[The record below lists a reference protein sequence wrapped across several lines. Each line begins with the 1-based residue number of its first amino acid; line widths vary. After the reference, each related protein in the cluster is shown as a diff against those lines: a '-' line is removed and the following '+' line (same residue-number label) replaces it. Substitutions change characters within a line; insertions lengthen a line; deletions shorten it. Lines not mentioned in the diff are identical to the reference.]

1 MADTTE
7 LVPELLEAGVHFG
20 HQTKRWNPKMKPF
33 IFEQRN
39 QIYIINLDETVLQLR
54 RATEFLQEVTRRG
67 GRILFVGCKKQAQEA
82 IKEAAL
88 ACGQFYVNQRWL
100 GGTLT
105 NLATIRKSIGRL
117 KYIEQIEQSP
127 EYKKMGKQELAA
139 LNREAAKLRRN
150 LDGILEMSQL
160 PNALVVIDTI
170 REQNAVNE
178 ARRLGIPVV
187 AIVDTNADPDIIDY
201 PIAGN
206 DDAIRAIRVILQKL
220 VDAIVSTSN
229 AGFMDCK
236 RALVESGGDLG
247 KAEAIL
253 RTKGIASAGKKAS
266 RATKEGVVASYIH
279 LQGKVGV
286 LVEVNCE
293 TDFVARNENFR
304 EFVKDIT
311 LHIAAAHP
319 LYVSRADVP
328 GNLIEAEREIYK
340 AQVKDKPENVA
351 DKIVDGKLEKFYS
364 TVCLL
369 EQGFI
374 KNPDVTIRDLLN
386 TKISELGEN
395 IVIRRFVRY
404 LVGEPL
410 PSEA

>member
-1 MADTTE
+1 MKTTAE
-7 LVPELLEAGVHFG
+7 IDSQLV
-20 HQTKRWNPKMKPF
+20 K
-33 IFEQRN
+33 
-39 QIYIINLDETVLQLR
+39 QLR
-54 RATEFLQEVTRRG
+54 EKT
-67 GRILFVGCKKQAQEA
+67 
-82 IKEAAL
+82 
-88 ACGQFYVNQRWL
+88 
-100 GGTLT
+100 
-105 NLATIRKSIGRL
+105 
-117 KYIEQIEQSP
+117 
-127 EYKKMGKQELAA
+127 
-139 LNREAAKLRRN
+139 
-150 LDGILEMSQL
+150 
-160 PNALVVIDTI
+160 
-170 REQNAVNE
+170 
-178 ARRLGIPVV
+178 
-187 AIVDTNADPDIIDY
+187 
-201 PIAGN
+201 
-206 DDAIRAIRVILQKL
+206 
-220 VDAIVSTSN
+220 N

-236 RALVESGGDLG
+236 RALVESGGDLE
-247 KAEAIL
+247 KAETIL
-253 RTKGIASAGKKAS
+253 RTKGIASAGKKAL
-266 RATKEGVVASYIH
+266 RVTKEGVVASYIH

-340 AQVKDKPENVA
+340 AQVKGKPENVA

-374 KNPDVTIRDLLN
+374 KNPDMTIKDLLGA
-386 TKISELGEN
+386 KISELGEN
-395 IVIRRFVRY
+395 IIVRRFVRY